1 MLADVL
7 RAEVTRRDPMLCI
20 YPVYCICV
28 CLAMVG
34 VITELSGLWGASIA
48 AFCLVG
54 VCTCY
59 MKQRE
64 WKILKIENTEKA

>member
-7 RAEVTRRDPMLCI
+7 RAEMKTRDPMLCI
-20 YPVYCICV
+20 YPIYCCLV
-28 CLAMVG
+28 LLAMVG
-34 VITELSGLWGASIA
+34 VITELPGLWGASIA

-59 MKQRE
+59 VKQRE
-64 WKILKIENTEKA
+64 WRIIKIENTEKG